1 MGSPPQSK
9 HPTSNTQMA
18 AVEQAKINMTVEQH
32 TPVAAALS
40 KPTNKI
46 QQQTTKLT
54 VQVAA
59 LSAQQSINNRGS

>member
-1 MGSPPQSK
+1 
-9 HPTSNTQMA
+9 MA

-40 KPTNKI
+40 KPTNKV
-46 QQQTTKLT
+46 QQQITELT

-59 LSAQQSINNRGS
+59 LSSQQSIVGHQQLWILELYSKWCFL